1 MATGCATA
9 KLVSMLRLC
18 HLELA
23 VGRTSPCPEE
33 RCGFW
38 DDGCAVAGLRPDFST
53 NPELAE
59 FLLVLRRRVEQ
70 KAPDTPYELLPPGL
84 R

>member
-1 MATGCATA
+1 
-9 KLVSMLRLC
+9 MLFVMQRLC

-23 VGRTSPCPEE
+23 VGRTSSCPEE

-38 DDGCAVAGLRPDFST
+38 DDGCAVTALRPDLST

-59 FLLVLRRRVEQ
+59 FLLALRRAVEQ
-70 KAPDTPYELLPPGL
+70 KAPPSPYGLLPPGL

>member
-1 MATGCATA
+1 ME
-9 KLVSMLRLC
+9 RLC

-33 RCGFW
+33 RCGLW
-38 DDGCAVAGLRPDFST
+38 NDGCAVSAVRPDLST
-53 NPELAE
+53 NPRLAE
-59 FLLVLRRRVEQ
+59 FLLALRRTVEQ
-70 KAPDTPYELLPPGL
+70 KATPSQYGLLPPGL